1 MNSQMQKQVS
11 SLVSS
16 AVSGDIDADGF
27 YRGLTETITALLG
40 CSRASLWRYHDNTLS
55 TVVCLDLYD
64 QHSATHT
71 SGLRLAEADY
81 GPYFA
86 AIREQGLIEAS
97 HARRHP
103 ATVCFNAAY
112 FEPHRIHSLLDVA
125 INLSGKPYGLFCCEQ
140 VDRIKQWSAEDVAV
154 LKSVGLLCGMAF
166 RKLQSSV

>member
-1 MNSQMQKQVS
+1 MNSQAQKQVS

-40 CSRASLWRYHDNTLS
+40 CSRASLWRYQDDTLS
-55 TVVCLDLYD
+55 AVVCLDLYD

-71 SGLRLAEADY
+71 SGLRLAEVDY

-86 AIREQGLIEAS
+86 AIREEGLIEAS

-103 ATVCFNAAY
+103 ATECFNAAY
-112 FEPHRIHSLLDVA
+112 FEPHRIHSLLDVG

-140 VDRIKQWSAEDVAV
+140 VDRIKQWSAEDVAI

-166 RKLQSSV
+166 RKLQTST

>member
-1 MNSQMQKQVS
+1 MDTLAQKQVS

-16 AVSGDIDADGF
+16 AVAGDIDAEGF

-40 CSRASLWRYHDNTLS
+40 CSRASLWRFTSERLDE
-55 TVVCLDLYD
+55 VVCLDLYD
-64 QHSATHT
+64 LHTGLHSQ
-71 SGLRLAEADY
+71 GLRLREADY

-86 AIREQGLIEAS
+86 AIRDQGLLEAS

-103 ATVCFNAAY
+103 ATECFNASY

-140 VDRIKQWSAEDVAV
+140 VDRIKQWSAEDVSI

-166 RKLQSSV
+166 RKLGAH